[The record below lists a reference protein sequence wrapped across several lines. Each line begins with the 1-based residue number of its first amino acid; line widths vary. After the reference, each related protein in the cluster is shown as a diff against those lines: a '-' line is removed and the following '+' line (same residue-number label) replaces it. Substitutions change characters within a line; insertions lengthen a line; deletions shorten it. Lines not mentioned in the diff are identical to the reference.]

1 MPQGMTS
8 GMPAY
13 KDILGDREIEASLA
27 YIKSRW
33 PSKIRRQQEMRTNQS
48 R

>member
-1 MPQGMTS
+1 MPQGMKA
-8 GMPAY
+8 GMPAF
-13 KDILGDREIEASLA
+13 KDILSDREIEASLA

-33 PSKIRRQQEMRTNQS
+33 PSKIRRRQELRTNQS